1 MFRSRSVSK
10 PVTAGGKCTDMPVI
24 GVAGKYCSGKNTV
37 TDFLETK
44 GYVSIDVDKAGHQA
58 LKEETGALVDVF
70 GVDILEADGTID
82 RRKLGAI
89 VFDGSGS
96 LRMLESIV
104 HPRMITIVQRRK
116 EAFQKEGHS
125 KIVINAAI
133 LFRLG
138 LHAECDFVLWIT
150 APLPRRM
157 MRAKQRDNLTFFQV
171 LKRFWAQRSL
181 SPQSSEE
188 GVDIY
193 TIKNSGKSGRMKIRV
208 EEILSKEEAG

>member
-1 MFRSRSVSK
+1 MFLSKSVLK
-10 PVTAGGKCTDMPVI
+10 PVTVGGKCTNMPVI

-37 TDFLETK
+37 TGLLETK

-58 LKEETGALVDVF
+58 LSEKTAELVEAF
-70 GVDILEADGTID
+70 GSGIVQADGTID
-82 RRKLGAI
+82 RKRLGTI
-89 VFDGSGS
+89 VFDNPHN
-96 LRMLESIV
+96 LKRLESII
-104 HPRMITIVQRRK
+104 HPRMITIVQGRK
-116 EAFQKEGHS
+116 EVFQKEGLS

-133 LFRLG
+133 LFHLG
-138 LHAECDFVLWIT
+138 LQAECDFVLWIT
-150 APLPRRM
+150 APLPCRM

-171 LKRFWAQRSL
+171 IKRFWAQRSL

-193 TIKNSGKSGRMKIRV
+193 TIKNSGKPGRMKMRV